1 MSQKVYAGITVDVND
16 EGYLTQS
23 SQWTKEVANEIASEE
38 GITLTEKHFQVL
50 QFIRDRVLKGEQL
63 TIRSVG
69 KSGIVDIKGFYELF
83 PGAPLK
89 KASRIAGIAK
99 PVSCV

>member
-1 MSQKVYAGITVDVND
+1 MTQKIYAGINVDISAD
-16 EGYLTQS
+16 GYLS
-23 SQWTKEVANEIASEE
+23 NPSQWTAEIAKEIAKEE
-38 GITLTEKHFQVL
+38 EIHLTEKHLQLL
-50 QFIRDRVLKGEQL
+50 QFLRDRFTKGEQL

-89 KASRIAGIAK
+89 KASRIAGIPK

>member
-1 MSQKVYAGITVDVND
+1 MTTKTFAGKIIQVNE
-16 EGYLTQS
+16 EGYFLNPAEWS
-23 SQWTKEVANEIASEE
+23 IEIALEVAKEE
-38 GITLTEKHFQVL
+38 GILLNEKHFAL
-50 QFIRDRVLKGEQL
+50 IDFIRDRVQMGEAL

-89 KASRIAGIAK
+89 KATKIAGVGK
-99 PVSCV
+99 PTSCI

>member
-1 MSQKVYAGITVDVND
+1 MTTKTFAGKIVQVNE
-16 EGYLTQS
+16 EGYFLNPLE
-23 SQWTKEVANEIASEE
+23 WNRDIALEVAKEE
-38 GITLTEKHFQVL
+38 GIQLTDKHFAL
-50 QFIRDRVLKGEQL
+50 IDFLRDRVLKGEAL

-89 KASRIAGIAK
+89 KATKIAGVGK
-99 PVSCV
+99 PTSCI

>member
-1 MSQKVYAGITVDVND
+1 MTQKTYAGINVDISAD
-16 EGYLTQS
+16 GYLTNPN
-23 SQWTKEVANEIASEE
+23 QWTAEIANDIAKEE
-38 GITLTEKHFQVL
+38 GISLTEKHLQLL
-50 QFIRDRVLKGEQL
+50 QFLRERVSKGEQL

-89 KASRIAGIAK
+89 KASRIAGIPK